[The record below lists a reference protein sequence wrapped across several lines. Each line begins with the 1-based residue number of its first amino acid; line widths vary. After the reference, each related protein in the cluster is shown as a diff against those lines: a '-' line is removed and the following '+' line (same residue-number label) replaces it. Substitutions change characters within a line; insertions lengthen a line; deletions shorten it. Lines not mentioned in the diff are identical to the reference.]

1 MPEKAPLHRPWRT
14 GGRRERETDAGSSL
28 ERSMLRLRLRCG
40 ERHPDRQDAV
50 VLRGM
55 AVERRSR
62 PARLC
67 MEWVSPLSCERAGD
81 RGCPLVRQGG
91 ERLSACAT
99 KATQPVERQLSLL
112 TRSVTRPSLGP
123 RARARRSS
131 LTSPVKADEGGALG
145 GGSRLGKP
153 GNRRNQHRHLVA
165 ADEARLD
172 AHSNSRKRDNGV
184 RQKRKEVAAS
194 VPSRNS
200 RVPVGVP
207 ARRMQLQKS

>member
-1 MPEKAPLHRPWRT
+1 M
-14 GGRRERETDAGSSL
+14 
-28 ERSMLRLRLRCG
+28 RLRLRCG

-62 PARLC
+62 PARLR
-67 MEWVSPLSCERAGD
+67 MERVSPLSCERAGD
-81 RGCPLVRQGG
+81 KGCPLVRQGG

-99 KATQPVERQLSLL
+99 KATQPFERQLSLL

-131 LTSPVKADEGGALG
+131 LTSPVKAGEGGAPG

-153 GNRRNQHRHLVA
+153 GNRRNQHRHLVVV
-165 ADEARLD
+165 DEARLD
-172 AHSNSRKRDNGV
+172 AHSDSRKRDQGM
-184 RQKRKEVAAS
+184 RQKRKGVAAS